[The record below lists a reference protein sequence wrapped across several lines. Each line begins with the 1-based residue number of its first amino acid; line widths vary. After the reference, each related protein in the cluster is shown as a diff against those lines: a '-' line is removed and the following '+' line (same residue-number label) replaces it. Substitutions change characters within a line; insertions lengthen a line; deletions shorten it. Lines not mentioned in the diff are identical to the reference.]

1 MIEVVVSENDRVIDR
16 IRFDADTLVS
26 HADGVAAMH
35 RGVMREFGPSE
46 DIWHRV
52 GHAAGY
58 LARGR
63 AFRYASR
70 RLEDFAFAGGLR
82 AIPLVRR
89 LVRTAHPEPQVDIE
103 DDDLYRLQR
112 DEGEC
117 EADYLARCEMLG
129 CNQDGYIRLPR
140 RA

>member
-1 MIEVVVSENDRVIDR
+1 MIEVVVRENGRVIDR
-16 IRFDADTLVS
+16 LRFDADTLVS
-26 HADGVAAMH
+26 DGGDVAAVH

-52 GHAAGY
+52 AHAAGY
-58 LARGR
+58 LATAR
-63 AFRYASR
+63 AFRQASR
-70 RLEDFAFAGGLR
+70 RLENFAFAQGLR
-82 AIPLVRR
+82 AVPLTRQLIRMV
-89 LVRTAHPEPQVDIE
+89 HPEPQVEID

-112 DEGEC
+112 DRNEC

-129 CNQDGYIRLPR
+129 CNQDGFIRLPR